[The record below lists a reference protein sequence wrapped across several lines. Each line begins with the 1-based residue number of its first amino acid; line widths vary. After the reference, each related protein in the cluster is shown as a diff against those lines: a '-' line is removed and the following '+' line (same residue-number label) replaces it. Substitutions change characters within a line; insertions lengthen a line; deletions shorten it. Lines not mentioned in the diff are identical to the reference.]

1 MADPNQL
8 FEEAKCYGCANPSLA
23 EQLEL
28 ALLARWL
35 TDLNPMADT
44 GADTLMESAKCF
56 CGATTQ
62 VDLLRLGLLKAIAVA
77 SSPGAE
83 TDPAALLDAA
93 KCFQCSGASIAD
105 LYELALLDEI
115 AG

>member
-56 CGATTQ
+56 CGSLSD
-62 VDLLRLGLLKAIAVA
+62 VEKIRLGLLKSIAG
-77 SSPGAE
+77 STTS
-83 TDPAALLDAA
+83 AADLMDAA